1 MRFKGTIVVVGVVCV
16 IATLGCS
23 PTKTNKPA
31 SDQKPPEVTFGDQKR
46 GDEAPSQPKAGGV
59 PKPPPAATTVEP
71 ADEAAVKADK
81 ADIPATDTPAT
92 DTPATDTPATDTLEL
107 PGSAPA
113 APAAAEAPAAAD
125 ADRNAPGAGT
135 IGDLRRALAAA
146 TNEDG
151 RVLAVD
157 AIADLGQNA
166 LPALDD
172 LVTAVGDENI
182 RLRWHA
188 ARAIGR
194 IGEDAYPVLPKLV
207 ALLKDADPIVVT
219 QAAAAI
225 REIRADE
232 GNAALADDHTK
243 AYSEAVDAL
252 SATLV
257 NADPRVRRGSLKAIA
272 ALCPEPGKLANLL
285 DDMLSDADPSV
296 VMPAVESLADLGV
309 DAVPVLVESLKH
321 PKSRYW
327 ATVALTEIGPA
338 AAPAAGALTAAAL
351 NGEPEERMQA
361 MLALAAIGEPA
372 AEAADELSA
381 ALDSPDTAVKSSAAY
396 ALGRMRVA
404 SADAALERASADGDP
419 FLAGIAS
426 WARARIHPEDK
437 TLVSAALAT
446 LSTALGSD
454 RVNTRIAAM
463 SALSDLTESL
473 DDADE
478 ATLADRF
485 VALLEDGHPAVRG
498 AAATSLVRLGPT
510 AIAALEKALD
520 KPALR
525 TLAIEVLAACGSKAK
540 SAVDNLVAALSDADP
555 ATRGDAAVALAA
567 IGPDAAEAVPAL
579 TKLLAGDE
587 NEAGLRYAA
596 AYALGRIG
604 PAAAPVAESLRGLAT
619 SDDELMATVA
629 VWALLKIEPANKA
642 QVATAV
648 PVLRQAL
655 RSKRD
660 LARLEAASALG
671 DLGDAAVSAVPIL
684 ELVSEDDPL
693 PAVRG
698 AAAAALA
705 KIKALSIEKAG
716 N

>member
-16 IATLGCS
+16 MATLGCTG
-23 PTKTNKPA
+23 TKKPA

-46 GDEAPSQPKAGGV
+46 GDEPSPQPKAGGV
-59 PKPPPAATTVEP
+59 PKPPAATTVEP

-81 ADIPATDTPAT
+81 ADTPAS
-92 DTPATDTPATDTLEL
+92 DTLEL
-107 PGSAPA
+107 PGA
-113 APAAAEAPAAAD
+113 APPAPVAPPAEAPAAAD
-125 ADRNAPGAGT
+125 ADRSAPGAGT
-135 IGDLRRALAAA
+135 IGDLRQALAAA

-172 LVTAVGDENI
+172 LVKALGDENI

-219 QAAAAI
+219 QATAAI

-243 AYSEAVDAL
+243 AYAEAVDAL

-257 NADPRVRRGSLKAIA
+257 HADPRVRRGSLKAIA
-272 ALCPEPGKLANLL
+272 ALCPEPGKLADLL
-285 DDMLSDADPSV
+285 DDTLSDADPSV
-296 VMPAVESLADLGV
+296 VMPALESLADLGA
-309 DAVPVLVESLKH
+309 DAVPVLVEALKH

-372 AEAADELSA
+372 AEAADELST

-404 SADAALERASADGDP
+404 SADAALEKASSDGDP
-419 FLAGIAS
+419 FLSGIAS

-463 SALSDLTESL
+463 SALSDLTGSL

-525 TLAIEVLAACGSKAK
+525 TLAMELLAASGSKAK
-540 SAVDNLVAALSDADP
+540 PAVDNLVAALSDADP

-579 TKLLAGDE
+579 SKLLASDE
-587 NEAGLRYAA
+587 KEAALRYAA

-604 PAAAPVAESLRGLAT
+604 PAAAPVAETLRDLAK
-619 SDDELMATVA
+619 SDDELMASVA
-629 VWALLKIEPANKA
+629 VWALLKVEPENKA
-642 QVATAV
+642 QVAAAV
-648 PVLRQAL
+648 PVLRRAL
-655 RSKRD
+655 RGNRD
-660 LARLEAASALG
+660 LARLEAAAALG
-671 DLGDAAVSAVPIL
+671 DLGSAAASAVPIL

-693 PAVRG
+693 PAVRT
-698 AAAAALA
+698 AAAAAVA
-705 KIKALSIEKAG
+705 KIKAAG

>member
-1 MRFKGTIVVVGVVCV
+1 MRFKGAIVIVSVVGV
-16 IATLGCS
+16 TTMLGCTGS
-23 PTKTNKPA
+23 KKPA
-31 SDQKPPEVTFGDQKR
+31 SDQKPPEVTFGEQKTP
-46 GDEAPSQPKAGGV
+46 GEPPSQPKAEGV
-59 PKPPPAATTVEP
+59 PKRPAP
-71 ADEAAVKADK
+71 AVPAEEKSIEDEKSGKADK
-81 ADIPATDTPAT
+81 PAA
-92 DTPATDTPATDTLEL
+92 DTLEL
-107 PGSAPA
+107 PGAA
-113 APAAAEAPAAAD
+113 APAAAARAPTAPD
-125 ADRNAPGAGT
+125 ADQSAPGAGT
-135 IGDLRRALAAA
+135 VNDLRAALAAA
-146 TNEDG
+146 TDEDG
-151 RVLAVD
+151 RVQAVD

-172 LVTAVGDENI
+172 LVKATGDENV

-194 IGEDAYPVLPKLV
+194 IGEDAFPVLPKLV

-219 QAAAAI
+219 QAATAI

-232 GNAALADDHTK
+232 GNAPLADDRAK
-243 AYSEAVDAL
+243 AYAEVVDAL
-252 SATLV
+252 AATLV
-257 NADPRVRRGSLKAIA
+257 HADPRVRRGSLKAIA
-272 ALCPEPGKLANLL
+272 ALRPEAGKLADLL
-285 DDMLSDADPSV
+285 DDTLSDADPSV
-296 VMPAVESLADLGV
+296 VMPALETLADLGG
-309 DAVPVLVESLKH
+309 DAVPVLVEALKH

-404 SADAALERASADGDP
+404 SADAALEKASTDGDP

-463 SALSDLTESL
+463 SALSDLTGSL

-485 VALLEDGHPAVRG
+485 VGLLEDDHPAVRG

-510 AIAALEKALD
+510 AIAALEQALD

-525 TLAIEVLAACGSKAK
+525 TLAMELLAAAGSKAK
-540 SAVDNLVAALSDADP
+540 PAVDNLVAALADADP

-567 IGPDAAEAVPAL
+567 IGPEAAEAVPAL
-579 TKLLAGDE
+579 AKLLAGDE
-587 NEAGLRYAA
+587 KEDALRYAA

-604 PAAAPVAESLRGLAT
+604 PASASVAETLRGL
-619 SDDELMATVA
+619 SKSEDELMASVA
-629 VWALLKIEPANKA
+629 VWALLKIEPENKA
-642 QVATAV
+642 QVAAAV
-648 PVLRQAL
+648 PVLRKAL
-655 RSKRD
+655 RGKRD
-660 LARLEAASALG
+660 LARLEAAAALG
-671 DLGDAAVSAVPIL
+671 DLGAAAVSAVPIL

-693 PAVRG
+693 PAVRS
-698 AAAAALA
+698 AAAAAVA
-705 KIKALSIEKAG
+705 KIKAAG

>member
-23 PTKTNKPA
+23 PTKTYKPA

-46 GDEAPSQPKAGGV
+46 DDEAPSQPKAGGV
-59 PKPPPAATTVEP
+59 PKLPPAATTVEP

-81 ADIPATDTPAT
+81 A

-125 ADRNAPGAGT
+125 ADRGAHSAGA
-135 IGDLRRALAAA
+135 IGDLRQALADA

-172 LVTAVGDENI
+172 LVKAVGDENI

-188 ARAIGR
+188 VRAIGR

-243 AYSEAVDAL
+243 AYAEAVDAL

-285 DDMLSDADPSV
+285 DDTLSDADPSV
-296 VMPAVESLADLGV
+296 VMPALESLADLGV

-372 AEAADELSA
+372 AEAADGLSA

-437 TLVSAALAT
+437 ALVSAALAT

-540 SAVDNLVAALSDADP
+540 SAVDNLVAVLSDADP

-579 TKLLAGDE
+579 AKLFAGEE

-648 PVLRQAL
+648 PVLRRAL

-660 LARLEAASALG
+660 LARLEAAAALG
-671 DLGDAAVSAVPIL
+671 DLGGAAVSAVPIL

-705 KIKALSIEKAG
+705 KIKALSIEAAG

>member
-1 MRFKGTIVVVGVVCV
+1 MRFKGTIVIVGVVGLM
-16 IATLGCS
+16 ATLGCTA
-23 PTKTNKPA
+23 TKKPA
-31 SDQKPPEVTFGDQKR
+31 SDQKPPEVTFGDQKKV
-46 GDEAPSQPKAGGV
+46 DEPSAQPKAGGV
-59 PKPPPAATTVEP
+59 PKRPAAATP
-71 ADEAAVKADK
+71 ADPGDDKAGQADK
-81 ADIPATDTPAT
+81 ATS
-92 DTPATDTPATDTLEL
+92 DTLEL
-107 PGSAPA
+107 PGGAPA
-113 APAAAEAPAAAD
+113 APPVAAPVKEASTPAPAAV
-125 ADRNAPGAGT
+125 DRPAPGAETLGK
-135 IGDLRRALAAA
+135 LRQDFAAA
-146 TNEDG
+146 TDEDG
-151 RVLAVD
+151 RILAVD
-157 AIADLGQNA
+157 ALADLGPNA

-172 LVTAVGDENI
+172 LVKALGDDNI

-194 IGEDAYPVLPKLV
+194 IGEDAFPVLPKLV

-232 GNAALADDHTK
+232 GNAPLADDHAQ
-243 AYSEAVDAL
+243 AYAEAVDAL
-252 SATLV
+252 AATLV
-257 NADPRVRRGSLKAIA
+257 HVDPRVRRGSLKTIT
-272 ALCPEPGKLANLL
+272 ALRPEPVKLANLL
-285 DDMLSDADPSV
+285 NDKLSDADPSV
-296 VMPAVESLADLGV
+296 VMPAMESLADLGA
-309 DAVPVLVESLKH
+309 DAVPMLVESLKN

-404 SADAALERASADGDP
+404 SADAALEKASADSDP

-426 WARARIHPEDK
+426 WARARIHPDDK

-463 SALSDLTESL
+463 SALSDLTGSL
-473 DDADE
+473 DDAEE
-478 ATLADRF
+478 AALADRF
-485 VALLEDGHPAVRG
+485 VGLLEDDHPAVRG
-498 AAATSLVRLGPT
+498 AAATSLVRFGPT
-510 AIAALEKALD
+510 AITALEKALD

-525 TLAIEVLAACGSKAK
+525 TLAMELLAAAGSKAK
-540 SAVDNLVAALSDADP
+540 PAVDNLVAALADADP

-587 NEAGLRYAA
+587 KEAALRYAA

-604 PAAAPVAESLRGLAT
+604 PAAAPGAETLRGL
-619 SDDELMATVA
+619 SKSEDELMASVA
-629 VWALLKIEPANKA
+629 VWALLKIEPENKA
-642 QVATAV
+642 QVAAAV
-648 PVLRQAL
+648 PVLRKAL
-655 RSKRD
+655 RGERD
-660 LARLEAASALG
+660 LARLEAATALG
-671 DLGDAAVSAVPIL
+671 ELGGAAASAVPIL

-693 PAVRG
+693 AAVRR
-698 AAAAALA
+698 AAAAALE
-705 KIKALSIEKAG
+705 KIRAAG

>member
-16 IATLGCS
+16 MATLGCTG
-23 PTKTNKPA
+23 TKKPA

-46 GDEAPSQPKAGGV
+46 GDEPPTQPKAGGV
-59 PKPPPAATTVEP
+59 PKLPAAATTVEP
-71 ADEAAVKADK
+71 ADKAVAKA
-81 ADIPATDTPAT
+81 DTPAS
-92 DTPATDTPATDTLEL
+92 DTLEL
-107 PGSAPA
+107 PGAAPA
-113 APAAAEAPAAAD
+113 APAVAAAPAPAAAD
-125 ADRNAPGAGT
+125 ADRSAPGADT
-135 IGDLRRALAAA
+135 IGDLRKALADA

-157 AIADLGQNA
+157 SIADLGQNA

-172 LVTAVGDENI
+172 LVTALGDKNI

-219 QAAAAI
+219 QAANAI

-232 GNAALADDHTK
+232 GNAPLADDHTK
-243 AYSEAVDAL
+243 AYAEAVDAL

-257 NADPRVRRGSLKAIA
+257 HADPRVRRGSLKAIS
-272 ALCPEPGKLANLL
+272 ALCPEPGKLADLL
-285 DDMLSDADPSV
+285 DDTLSDADPSV
-296 VMPAVESLADLGV
+296 VMPALESLADLGV
-309 DAVPVLVESLKH
+309 DAVPVLVEALKH

-351 NGEPEERMQA
+351 TGEPEERMQA

-372 AEAADELSA
+372 AEAADALST

-404 SADAALERASADGDP
+404 SADAALEKASADGDP
-419 FLAGIAS
+419 FLAGISS

-463 SALSDLTESL
+463 SALSDLTGSL

-525 TLAIEVLAACGSKAK
+525 TLAMELLAASGSKAK
-540 SAVDNLVAALSDADP
+540 PAVDNLVAALSDAEP

-579 TKLLAGDE
+579 SKLLGGDE
-587 NEAGLRYAA
+587 KEAALRYAA

-604 PAAAPVAESLRGLAT
+604 PAAAPVAETLRGLAK
-619 SDDELMATVA
+619 SDDELMASVA
-629 VWALLKIEPANKA
+629 VWALLKIEPDNKA
-642 QVATAV
+642 QVAAAV
-648 PVLRQAL
+648 PVLRKAL
-655 RSKRD
+655 RGKRD
-660 LARLEAASALG
+660 LARLEAAAALG
-671 DLGDAAVSAVPIL
+671 DLGGAAASAVPIL

-693 PAVRG
+693 PAVRT

-705 KIKALSIEKAG
+705 KIKSAG

>member
-16 IATLGCS
+16 MATLGCTG
-23 PTKTNKPA
+23 TKKPA

-46 GDEAPSQPKAGGV
+46 GDEPPTPPKAGGV
-59 PKPPPAATTVEP
+59 PKPPAAATTVAP
-71 ADEAAVKADK
+71 AAETPKA
-81 ADIPATDTPAT
+81 DTPAS
-92 DTPATDTPATDTLEL
+92 DTLEL
-107 PGSAPA
+107 PGAAPA
-113 APAAAEAPAAAD
+113 APAAPAPAAAD
-125 ADRNAPGAGT
+125 APASADADRSAPGAGT
-135 IGDLRRALAAA
+135 IGDLRQALAAA

-172 LVTAVGDENI
+172 LVQALVDENI

-194 IGEDAYPVLPKLV
+194 IGEDAYPALPMLV
-207 ALLKDADPIVVT
+207 ALLQDPDPIVVT

-243 AYSEAVDAL
+243 AYAEAVDAL

-257 NADPRVRRGSLKAIA
+257 HADPRVRRGSLKAIA
-272 ALCPEPGKLANLL
+272 ALCPEPGKLADLL
-285 DDMLSDADPSV
+285 DDTLSDADPSV
-296 VMPAVESLADLGV
+296 VMPALESLADLGA
-309 DAVPVLVESLKH
+309 DAVPVLVEALKH

-404 SADAALERASADGDP
+404 SADAALEKASADGDP
-419 FLAGIAS
+419 FLSGIAS

-463 SALSDLTESL
+463 SALSDLTGSL

-525 TLAIEVLAACGSKAK
+525 TLAMELLAASGSKAK
-540 SAVDNLVAALSDADP
+540 PAVDNLVAALSDADP

-579 TKLLAGDE
+579 SKLLGGDE
-587 NEAGLRYAA
+587 KEAALQYAA

-604 PAAAPVAESLRGLAT
+604 PAAAPVAESLRGLAK
-619 SDDELMATVA
+619 SDDELMASVA
-629 VWALLKIEPANKA
+629 VWALLKVEPDNKA
-642 QVATAV
+642 QVAAAV
-648 PVLRQAL
+648 PVLRKAL
-655 RSKRD
+655 RGKRD
-660 LARLEAASALG
+660 LARLEAAAALG
-671 DLGDAAVSAVPIL
+671 ELGSAAASAVPLL

-693 PAVRG
+693 PAVRT

-705 KIKALSIEKAG
+705 KIKAAG

>member
-1 MRFKGTIVVVGVVCV
+1 MRFKGTIVVVGVVSLM
-16 IATLGCS
+16 ATLGCTG
-23 PTKTNKPA
+23 TKKPA
-31 SDQKPPEVTFGDQKR
+31 SDQKPPEVTFGDQKQKS
-46 GDEAPSQPKAGGV
+46 GSEPPAQPKAGGV
-59 PKPPPAATTVEP
+59 PTPPAAATPVEP
-71 ADEAAVKADK
+71 ADNKAKKAD
-81 ADIPATDTPAT
+81 APAS
-92 DTPATDTPATDTLEL
+92 DTLEL
-107 PGSAPA
+107 PGAASA
-113 APAAAEAPAAAD
+113 APAPTAAD
-125 ADRNAPGAGT
+125 ADRSAPGADT
-135 IGDLRRALAAA
+135 IGDLRKALAAA

-172 LVTAVGDENI
+172 LVTALGDENI
-182 RLRWHA
+182 RVRWHA
-188 ARAIGR
+188 ARALGR
-194 IGEDAYPVLPKLV
+194 IGEDAFPVLPKLI

-219 QAAAAI
+219 QAASAI

-243 AYSEAVDAL
+243 VYAEAVDAL

-257 NADPRVRRGSLKAIA
+257 HADPRVRRGSLKAIA
-272 ALCPEPGKLANLL
+272 ALSPEPGKLADLL
-285 DDMLSDADPSV
+285 DDTLTDADPSV
-296 VMPAVESLADLGV
+296 VMPALESLADLGA
-309 DAVPVLVESLKH
+309 DAVPVLVESLKN
-321 PKSRYW
+321 PKARYW

-372 AEAADELSA
+372 AEAADELST

-404 SADAALERASADGDP
+404 SADAALEKASADGDP

-426 WARARIHPEDK
+426 WARARIHPDDK
-437 TLVSAALAT
+437 TLVTAALAT

-454 RVNTRIAAM
+454 RVNMRIAAM
-463 SALSDLTESL
+463 SALSDLTGSL

-510 AIAALEKALD
+510 AIPSLEKALD

-525 TLAIEVLAACGSKAK
+525 TLAMEILAAAGSKAK
-540 SAVDNLVAALSDADP
+540 PAVDNLVAALADADP
-555 ATRGDAAVALAA
+555 AMRGDAAVALAA

-579 TKLLAGDE
+579 SKLLGGDE
-587 NEAGLRYAA
+587 KEASLRYAA
-596 AYALGRIG
+596 VYALGRIG
-604 PAAAPVAESLRGLAT
+604 AAAAPVAETLRGLAK
-619 SDDELMATVA
+619 SDDELMASVA
-629 VWALLKIEPANKA
+629 VWALLKIEPDNKA
-642 QVATAV
+642 QVAAAV
-648 PVLRQAL
+648 PVLRKAL
-655 RSKRD
+655 RGKRD
-660 LARLEAASALG
+660 LARLEAAAALG
-671 DLGDAAVSAVPIL
+671 DLGGAAASAVPIL
-684 ELVSEDDPL
+684 ELVTEDDPL
-693 PAVRG
+693 PAVRT

-705 KIKALSIEKAG
+705 KIKAAG